1 MLSGIYKVVITVS
14 SVLARS
20 VDLLKQSISMLCKT
34 RVSIA
39 SGFFLCAIASF
50 CAAQVNLIA
59 RNKRNGIAQLCP
71 TFLRLHCNVVFL
83 YHSFLVLTVA
93 KYLTISTKKSWY
105 LSNVKKWTVYYI
117 KLLISS
123 LTKRNFKIWKLFKQV
138 TLGPRLF

>member
-14 SVLARS
+14 SVLASS
-20 VDLLKQSISMLCKT
+20 VDLLKKSRSMLCKT

-39 SGFFLCAIASF
+39 SGFYLCAIASF

-83 YHSFLVLTVA
+83 YHSFLVLTVS
-93 KYLTISTKKSWY
+93 KYLI
-105 LSNVKKWTVYYI
+105 LI
-117 KLLISS
+117 K
-123 LTKRNFKIWKLFKQV
+123 TNFKILTKIIFHFNVHPMWTRNF
-138 TLGPRLF
+138 PHNYANF